1 MSTLIQSR
9 IANIKLSEAA
19 SVETHRH
26 VDPCRIHEVVEYGRT
41 SGWSTGKISAI
52 GSYLN
57 LRNDTNSV
65 VPTEFREHP
74 GDIVLAIGILTNR
87 SDKEFIQ
94 PGDSGSVV
102 LLNESGVQAAAVGL
116 GFAANEATNMSYMT
130 PMGLVIRDIES
141 ITGAKVVQPES
152 TAEAKG
158 ANP

>member
-26 VDPCRIHEVVEYGRT
+26 VDPCRIHEVVKYGRT

-158 ANP
+158 ASP